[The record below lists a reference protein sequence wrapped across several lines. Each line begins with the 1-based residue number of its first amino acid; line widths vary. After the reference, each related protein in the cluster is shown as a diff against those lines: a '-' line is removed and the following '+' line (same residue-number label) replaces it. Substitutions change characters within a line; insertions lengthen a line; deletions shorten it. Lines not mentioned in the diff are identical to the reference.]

1 MRVARTV
8 AEKSK
13 SRVKCETLQ
22 KPTGMIDRFQ
32 AQMQAMQMLTKAQDV
47 TADNLANI
55 NTPGF
60 KGNKLFQRMLTEQIN
75 GQEVTRTVPMQEINM
90 DQGVLEPTGNPF
102 DFGIDGEGFFAVE
115 EDGETYLTRD
125 GRFHLDSD
133 GYLKNNQGANVIGSS
148 GAIHVPEYFQ
158 AIGES
163 SGGVDL
169 EVGKDGTLRLN
180 GEVYDQIRVV
190 GVDDTSNLERKGSNY
205 FSAPESS
212 LTNVTEK
219 SYVMQGFYEKG
230 NVEPLQ
236 EMVDMMRNSQMFE
249 AQQRAMRTT
258 DETLGQATSS
268 LGRF

>member
-1 MRVARTV
+1 M
-8 AEKSK
+8 S
-13 SRVKCETLQ
+13 
-22 KPTGMIDRFQ
+22 MIDRFQ

-60 KGNKLFQRMLTEQIN
+60 KGNKLFHRLMTEQIN
-75 GQEVTRTVPMQEINM
+75 GRDVQSTQAMQQI
-90 DQGVLEPTGNPF
+90 DLSQGVLEPTGNTF

-115 EDGETYLTRD
+115 EDGESYLTRD

-133 GYLKNNQGANVIGSS
+133 GYLLNSQGANVIGSS
-148 GAIHVPEYFQ
+148 GAIHIPEYFQ
-158 AIGES
+158 ASGDQQ
-163 SGGVDL
+163 GGVDL
-169 EVGKDGTLRLN
+169 DVGKDGTLRLN
-180 GEVYDQIRVV
+180 GEVYDQIRLV
-190 GVDDTSNLERKGSNY
+190 GVDEPSSLERKGKNY
-205 FSAPESS
+205 FSASESS
-212 LTNVTEK
+212 LVNVSER
-219 SYVMQGFYEKG
+219 SNVMQGFYEKG

-258 DETLGQATSS
+258 DETLAQATSS